1 MPAKKNNVFY
11 SWIGFK
17 DLNYVASLL
26 KDDNFSNRLE
36 TLKKSHPGVSQTSS
50 YSPMLNAIDK
60 MVAGFWQRIYL
71 FCDLEDTKVQE
82 KYRRF
87 IEEKYKVEV
96 ILKHI
101 QVDDTHAYQDIYQ
114 QTFKHWNWKDL
125 PETYSDTIPYF
136 SLASGTSAM
145 KALFLILGSLF
156 YPDTAQYF
164 ESKNNDGSP
173 DPGIGD
179 PFKIS
184 YLSQTMLGGVILR
197 LEEALQAFEPIIGE
211 SEEIKKAKSMAAK
224 AALTDFNV
232 LIFGESGTGKEL
244 FAKGIHNAGE
254 RKQKKFYALNCA
266 ALPANLLESTL
277 FGYVKGAF
285 TGADKN
291 KDGILKECDGG
302 TLFLDEIEACPPEI
316 QAKLLRVLQ
325 PPKDERITCRKF
337 QPLGATKEESS
348 DVRIIAATNI
358 KLNEIKDFRMDLL
371 NRVATLSISLPALR
385 DRKDDLPILARNL
398 FEEIKKKSPAAFQQ
412 KTLDNSAISFIASQA
427 WPGNVRQLQ
436 NVLTQAIVFSD
447 SERITDSD
455 LQTFLPSDAQ
465 QDTREKVMI
474 EQASELCDLPL
485 KLQELIE
492 KSTCELKVRY
502 IQAALEQ
509 SKGVKKQAAEK
520 LGISYQT
527 MDNWINSL
535 KKEGYTI
542 DV

>member
-1 MPAKKNNVFY
+1 MPAEKNNVFY

-26 KDDNFSNRLE
+26 KDGDFSKRLE

-50 YSPMLNAIDK
+50 YSPMLNAIAK
-60 MVAGFWQRIYL
+60 MEAGFWQRIYL
-71 FCDLEDTKVQE
+71 FCDLKDTKVQE
-82 KYRRF
+82 KYRSF
-87 IEEKYKVEV
+87 IEEKYKVKV
-96 ILKHI
+96 ILKYI
-101 QVDDTHAYQDIYQ
+101 KVDDTHAYQNIYQ
-114 QTFKHWNWKDL
+114 QTFEHWKGL

-179 PFKIS
+179 PFKIRD
-184 YLSQTMLGGVILR
+184 LSQTVLGGVILG
-197 LEEALQAFEPIIGE
+197 LEEALQAFDPIIGE

-337 QPLGATKEESS
+337 QPLGATKEENS

-358 KLNEIKDFRMDLL
+358 NLNEVKDFRMDLL

-385 DRKDDLPILARNL
+385 DRKDDLANLARNL

-436 NVLTQAIVFSD
+436 NVLTQALVFSD
-447 SERITDSD
+447 GKRITSGD
-455 LQTFLPSDAQ
+455 LRDIIPSGSQPGNMA
-465 QDTREKVMI
+465 M
-474 EQASELCDLPL
+474 ASTANKNQCLFPVELQSLA
-485 KLQELIE
+485 E
-492 KSTCELKVRY
+492 KSDCELKARY
-502 IQAALEQ
+502 IQAALKE
-509 SKGVKKQAAEK
+509 SNGVKKKASEM

-527 MDNWINSL
+527 MDNWIKSL

>member
-1 MPAKKNNVFY
+1 MPVKKNNVFY

-26 KDDNFSNRLE
+26 EDDDFSNRLE
-36 TLKKSHPGVSQTSS
+36 TLKKSHPGVSQTST
-50 YSPMLNAIDK
+50 YSPMLNAIK
-60 MVAGFWQRIYL
+60 KSVGLWKRIYL
-71 FCDLEDTKVQE
+71 FCDLEDQAVRE
-82 KYRRF
+82 KYRNF
-87 IEEKYKVEV
+87 IEEKYEVEV

-101 QVDDTHAYQDIYQ
+101 EVDDTHAYQDIYQ
-114 QTFKHWNWKDL
+114 QTFKHWKDL

-164 ESKNNDGSP
+164 ESKNNDGSS

-179 PFKIS
+179 PFTIS
-184 YLSQTMLGGVILR
+184 YLSQTVLGGVIQG
-197 LEEALQAFEPIIGE
+197 LEEAMQAFDHITGE
-211 SEEIKKAKSMAAK
+211 SEGIRKAKSMAAK

-254 RKQKKFYALNCA
+254 RKHKKFYALNCA

-325 PPKDERITCRKF
+325 PSKDERITCRKF
-337 QPLGATKEESS
+337 QPLGTTKEESS

-385 DRKDDLPILARNL
+385 DRKDDLANLARNL
-398 FEEIKKKSPAAFQQ
+398 FEEIKKKSPAAFQR
-412 KTLDNSAISFIASQA
+412 KTLDNNAINFIVSQA

-436 NVLTQAIVFSD
+436 NVLTQALVFSD
-447 SERITDSD
+447 GKRITASD

-474 EQASELCDLPL
+474 EQDSELCDLPL
-485 KLQELIE
+485 NLQERIE

-502 IQAALEQ
+502 IQAALKQ
-509 SKGVKKQAAEK
+509 SKGVKTQAAVM

-535 KKEGYTI
+535 KKKGYTI

>member
-1 MPAKKNNVFY
+1 MSAKKKNVFY

-17 DLNYVASLL
+17 DLNYVASSL
-26 KDDNFSNRLE
+26 KDDDFSNRLE
-36 TLKKSHPGVSQTSS
+36 TLKKSHPGVSQTSP

-60 MVAGFWQRIYL
+60 KATGFWKRIYL
-71 FCDLEDTKVQE
+71 FCDLEDQAVRE
-82 KYRRF
+82 KYRNF
-87 IEEKYKVEV
+87 IEEKYEVEV
-96 ILKHI
+96 ILKYI
-101 QVDDTHAYQDIYQ
+101 EVDDTHAYQDIYL
-114 QTFKHWNWKDL
+114 QTFKHWKDL

-156 YPDTAQYF
+156 YPDTAQYL
-164 ESKNNDGSP
+164 ESKNNDGSL
-173 DPGIGD
+173 DSEIGE
-179 PFKIS
+179 PFKVS
-184 YLSQTMLGGVILR
+184 YLSQTVLGGVILG
-197 LEEALQAFEPIIGE
+197 LEEALQAFDPIIGE

-337 QPLGATKEESS
+337 QPLGATKEENS

-358 KLNEIKDFRMDLL
+358 NLNEVKDFRMDLL

-385 DRKDDLPILARNL
+385 DRKDDLANLARNL

-436 NVLTQAIVFSD
+436 NVLTQALVFSD
-447 SERITDSD
+447 GKRITSGD
-455 LQTFLPSDAQ
+455 LRDIIPSGSQPENTARTSETNVNQCQFPIDLPSLA
-465 QDTREKVMI
+465 
-474 EQASELCDLPL
+474 
-485 KLQELIE
+485 E
-492 KSTCELKVRY
+492 KSDCELKARY
-502 IQAALEQ
+502 IQAALKE
-509 SKGVKKQAAEK
+509 SNGVKKKASDM

-527 MDNWINSL
+527 MDNWIAAL
-535 KKEGYTI
+535 KKKGYLT
-542 DV
+542 DL